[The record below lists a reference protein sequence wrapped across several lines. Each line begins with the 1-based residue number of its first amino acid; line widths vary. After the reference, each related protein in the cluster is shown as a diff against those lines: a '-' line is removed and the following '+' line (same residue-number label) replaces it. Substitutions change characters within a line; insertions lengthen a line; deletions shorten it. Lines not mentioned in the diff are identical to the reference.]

1 MGQGVAGSVVLTPWG
16 RSAVPAKG
24 QRCQWPLWPIWP
36 LANGQCAAAG
46 SADCPGQRWLGGCG
60 CCTAAGPPG
69 SAAPLAHARRQGRL
83 LAPLPFGQWPMQAKR
98 LAGRAGRDTAVF
110 LSRWVSAIAIG
121 PGPHQQPLPQGRT
134 DDPFGPLFCDFHV
147 LNFYKVVIF

>member
-1 MGQGVAGSVVLTPWG
+1 MA
-16 RSAVPAKG
+16 
-24 QRCQWPLWPIWP
+24 P
-36 LANGQCAAAG
+36 LAYLAFGQCAAAG

-60 CCTAAGPPG
+60 SLRTAAGPPG

-83 LAPLPFGQWPMQAKR
+83 LAPLPFGQWPMQAKKAKR

-134 DDPFGPLFCDFHV
+134 EGRPFWATLCQEHRRGIWTL
-147 LNFYKVVIF
+147 